1 MLEESEFNTEASTGV
16 EEPAKGEG
24 DPANPE
30 PQAGSPLQ
38 TGRGWDGRGL
48 GVWNLGAQGRGSAGT
63 LPSALWGW
71 GAGGGGGCM
80 PWCCQWE
87 LQVDRS
93 WQVPLPPPAS
103 HLPPPGAPAGP
114 GWPMKKGCQPSV
126 SAGLQGGRRSQH
138 PLQPPMPAARPAGP
152 PAVHASPQKMPP
164 AFPPSHRGWGG
175 KGRGRS
181 HPLPRSGKGGPS
193 CHQLHSWVTP
203 IMAVVLPNVPSLR
216 GWSVNLA
223 TATCPSVTLRG
234 AQGEGKRGVC
244 LHD

>member
-103 HLPPPGAPAGP
+103 HLPPPRGPRWARAAHEEGMSAQRLSRVAGWEEVTAPPSAPHACCTSCRTASGA
-114 GWPMKKGCQPSV
+114 
-126 SAGLQGGRRSQH
+126 RF
-138 PLQPPMPAARPAGP
+138 
-152 PAVHASPQKMPP
+152 SPEDATRLP
-164 AFPPSHRGWGG
+164 AFPPRVGG
-175 KGRGRS
+175 NR
-181 HPLPRSGKGGPS
+181 
-193 CHQLHSWVTP
+193 T
-203 IMAVVLPNVPSLR
+203 
-216 GWSVNLA
+216 
-223 TATCPSVTLRG
+223 G
-234 AQGEGKRGVC
+234 ALSPPPQIG
-244 LHD
+244 